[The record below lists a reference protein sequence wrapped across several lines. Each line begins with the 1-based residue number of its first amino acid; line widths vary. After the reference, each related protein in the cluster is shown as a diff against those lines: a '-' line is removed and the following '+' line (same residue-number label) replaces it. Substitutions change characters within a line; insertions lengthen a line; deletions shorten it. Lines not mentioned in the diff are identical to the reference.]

1 MMGFGIV
8 AVGGGRVS
16 PLTSSES
23 GGRPR
28 HAGARPSV
36 VAGPPPWLPF
46 GSGGQL
52 SAAAGAGA
60 GGEHQQE
67 DAGESGSDRGRR
79 PVEAAP
85 GVGSVDR
92 NARQLYGVGERRVA
106 GGDDDGAEG
115 TMHAPSGAQAGVA
128 IDELRAVG
136 RRDIYGLAC
145 ATGAASARAVAVRT
159 IVGTIRV
166 TRNIWLS
173 SSGNDQMCTR
183 RERSRTPSLGFSQRT
198 VLRWV
203 EAAR

>member
-52 SAAAGAGA
+52 SAAAEAEADREHQEAGEAGA
-60 GGEHQQE
+60 
-67 DAGESGSDRGRR
+67 DRGRS
-79 PVEAAP
+79 PVEAVP
-85 GVGSVDR
+85 GVGSVNR
-92 NARQLYGVGERRVA
+92 SARELHRVGERRVA